1 MDTGFLRTR
10 RCRMP
15 VIMPM
20 VKTADAA
27 FVRCCFQTPFQEGKA
42 CLRPSRAILWC
53 AAWFCWNKAGHFFQ
67 QENRPKISP
76 FCIKS
81 SHVFRRF
88 HRHDRFLRG
97 DCQPFHQPS
106 ELLRVNSRTS
116 SGVRGHWNRLSES
129 RLYNRSH
136 PSPSHTSYPD
146 VLVIP
151 MLSKLHGSYYCLCK

>member
-1 MDTGFLRTR
+1 MENSTNKKIIFSVITKSSAFPSINKYRGSAGWLNSN
-10 RCRMP
+10 

-20 VKTADAA
+20 VQTADAA
-27 FVRCCFQTPFQEGKA
+27 FVRCCFQTPSQEGKA
-42 CLRPSRAILWC
+42 CLRPFRAILWC

-88 HRHDRFLRG
+88 HRHGRFLRG

-106 ELLRVNSRTS
+106 ELLRRQFTYFL
-116 SGVRGHWNRLSES
+116 RGARPLE
-129 RLYNRSH
+129 
-136 PSPSHTSYPD
+136 PAF
-146 VLVIP
+146 
-151 MLSKLHGSYYCLCK
+151 